1 MPIYVT
7 LRLHAI
13 TLSKMTAGIDK
24 PLDLWDIEPFYIAQ
38 TKGRNRVT
46 GVSEILV
53 LILLISGILI
63 LPRMLKPA
71 PPKNAAD
78 TLGRLSKKKRAAIVA
93 SILYPIVCAMVIK
106 PWSGQ
111 LLLFS
116 ATGPA
121 PVALA
126 WAVYWV
132 LSAPRK

>member
-1 MPIYVT
+1 
-7 LRLHAI
+7 
-13 TLSKMTAGIDK
+13 MTAGIDK
-24 PLDLWDIEPFYIAQ
+24 ALDLWDIGTFFTVQ

-106 PWSGQ
+106 PWSGH